1 MTNYMVCLAH
11 FCELHGP
18 SVIACTQIIDERSVK
33 ENLLLANSRLASCL
47 SCQFILPDSTAN
59 LVTKLT
65 KDNEK
70 KPANLHKSASPI
82 PTPTPTSTPTPTDL
96 ILEKVSISTHY
107 PSSQKR
113 YSALTKLV
121 MKSPSVET
129 MSDLS
134 KPMFYGDAINGYCIN
149 QIFKVEDLNA
159 RGGERKY
166 SLMVI
171 SDNESELLMRWEIV
185 SIYFNVVIELI
196 QKKVAKA
203 NQVKQ
208 SESNNSSNNFGD
220 GDSSTNKMFD
230 NERYLRRS
238 LIKPKS
244 LTELTNDN
252 EIFVRIHLC
261 VTEMLKDILG

>member
-18 SVIACTQIIDERSVK
+18 SVIACTQIIDEQSVK
-33 ENLLLANSRLASCL
+33 ENLLLSYSRLTSCL

-59 LVTKLT
+59 LVTKLAE
-65 KDNEK
+65 DNAK
-70 KPANLHKSASPI
+70 KPTNPLQSTSP
-82 PTPTPTSTPTPTDL
+82 PTPTSTSTSISTDA
-96 ILEKVSISTHY
+96 IIGKVSISTHY

-121 MKSPSVET
+121 MKSLSVET

-171 SDNESELLMRWEIV
+171 SDNESELLMHWEIIG
-185 SIYFNVVIELI
+185 IYFNVVIELI
-196 QKKVAKA
+196 QKKVDKA

-208 SESNNSSNNFGD
+208 SESNNNSNCFGD
-220 GDSSTNKMFD
+220 GDLSANKMFD

>member
-47 SCQFILPDSTAN
+47 SCQFILPDS
-59 LVTKLT
+59 
-65 KDNEK
+65 
-70 KPANLHKSASPI
+70 PI
-82 PTPTPTSTPTPTDL
+82 PTLTPTSTPTPTDL

-121 MKSPSVET
+121 MKSLSVET